1 MGRIVAAVVAL
12 AVAGLGLLLILPL
25 YAPSPP
31 PASRIDPLARL
42 SAPEGPRPLTRA
54 QLLALERYGHPSG
67 PTATA
72 GSPTHNPPPS
82 RPARALDRRV
92 VAAGEPLRT
101 SPQSS
106 AAVLATVATT
116 AQVPVLSERD
126 GWALVRSGETTGW
139 VETHRLVRLGDPVG
153 DEPPLGDATE
163 PTLPLAAAPADPVR
177 LTRARAHLDLARTR
191 TARLGPWT
199 LLTDVEDAAVLAQL
213 DRVARR
219 VEETYRRRFGVTPVG
234 EARETVVLFAQEASY
249 RAFRRSEGAAHGERV
264 AGHATAGLA
273 ALVLGERGGEAT
285 AESLVHELTH
295 LLNRR
300 AIGPALPPWLDEG
313 LANDL
318 ALCRVA
324 ADGQLE
330 LGTLSS
336 RRRPAG
342 GNEVTIE
349 GGEALALVARRRLG
363 RLVPLED
370 LLHLGPAEFLA
381 PAASEL
387 HYAESAL
394 FVRYLLQGVH
404 REPFLAF
411 LRAVSEGALIDPE
424 AFRVHLGPSWHQLQA
439 SFETWLGFAVS
450 P

>member
-12 AVAGLGLLLILPL
+12 TVASLGLLLILPL

-31 PASRIDPLARL
+31 PASHIDPLARL
-42 SAPEGPRPLTRA
+42 STSAGPRPLTRA

-67 PTATA
+67 PAA
-72 GSPTHNPPPS
+72 GSGSPAPQPPAP
-82 RPARALDRRV
+82 RAARALDRRV
-92 VAAGEPLRT
+92 VAAGEALRT

-106 AAVLATVATT
+106 AAILATVAAT

-126 GWALVRSGETTGW
+126 GWALVSSGETTGW
-139 VETHRLVRLGDPVG
+139 VETRRLVRLGEPVSE
-153 DEPPLGDATE
+153 EPPLGDATE
-163 PTLPLAAAPADPVR
+163 PTLPLAAVPADPAR
-177 LTRARAHLDLARTR
+177 LARARAHLDLARTR
-191 TARLGPWT
+191 TFRLGPWT
-199 LLTDVEDAAVLAQL
+199 LLTDVEDTAVLAQL

-219 VEETYRRRFGVTPVG
+219 IEDSYRARFGVTPVG
-234 EARETVVLFAQEASY
+234 EARETVVLFAREASY
-249 RAFRRSEGAAHGERV
+249 RAFRRSEGAATSERV
-264 AGHATAGLA
+264 AGHATVGLA
-273 ALVLGERGGEAT
+273 ALVLGDRGGEAT

-318 ALCRVA
+318 ALCRLTPE
-324 ADGQLE
+324 GRLE

-370 LLHLGPAEFLA
+370 LLHLGPAEFLT
-381 PAASEL
+381 PAANEL

-394 FVRYLLQGVH
+394 FVRYLLESTH

-411 LRAVSEGALIDPE
+411 LRAVSEGAPIDPE